1 MSIRPTHWSPDNAQ
15 RKHGTRS
22 VKQLIYEQVLDRSS
36 IECGHLL
43 ETQLPPR
50 TAWMAR
56 HGHGIYA
63 HASWYG
69 HGQLISL
76 WGTVRPRRPHGTV
89 YVRGIDSSIFSL
101 RYLILPQPAGFG
113 SEPGTGSG
121 MTVSVLGVTSYLGGV
136 RTGL

>member
-1 MSIRPTHWSPDNAQ
+1 MAYMRM
-15 RKHGTRS
+15 RHGT
-22 VKQLIYEQVLDRSS
+22 VMVNSS
-36 IECGHLL
+36 AFGGLCGHVDHMVL
-43 ETQLPPR
+43 
-50 TAWMAR
+50 
-56 HGHGIYA
+56 YN
-63 HASWYG
+63 
-69 HGQLISL
+69 
-76 WGTVRPRRPHGTV
+76 V